1 MSVIERFDFD
11 GFDNSYVELH
21 PKHGLVVQSHRFI
34 TWLGWAKSSDVRRDH
49 LQPGDE
55 VELEPRGDISPRS
68 DQAKRRGAVTDSPK
82 YLTKRGVRRLLFRSN
97 HPRAVAYT
105 DEILDLL
112 DLVDE
117 AQKVGIDVVEELRQR
132 VAEQQ
137 QIIDMQ
143 GQQLIE
149 ESMDYEDYIEEL
161 LLDLNGFVRVRRPGT
176 RIMVVKSREEL
187 AAHRRKVA
195 AKTTTR

>member
-117 AQKVGIDVVEELRQR
+117 AQKVGIDVVEGLRKQIAEKQR
-132 VAEQQ
+132 VIDRQQ
-137 QIIDMQ
+137 QE
-143 GQQLIE
+143 LIE

-161 LLDLNGFVRVRRPGT
+161 LFTLNGSVTVRHGNGRIGVVRTVEGL
-176 RIMVVKSREEL
+176 ED
-187 AAHRRKVA
+187 HRRKLA
-195 AKTTTR
+195 SRSGMM

>member
-117 AQKVGIDVVEELRQR
+117 AQKVGIDVVEELRR
-132 VAEQQ
+132 KTAEQQ
-137 QIIDMQ
+137 RIIDMQ

-176 RIMVVKSREEL
+176 RIMVVRSREEL
-187 AAHRRKVA
+187 AAHRGKVA

>member
-34 TWLGWAKSSDVRRDH
+34 TWLGWAKSSDVRRNH

-137 QIIDMQ
+137 RIIDMQ

-176 RIMVVKSREEL
+176 RIMVVRSREEL

-195 AKTTTR
+195 AKTATR